1 MPLEPAI
8 TDMELLKDR
17 VAIAC
22 LLAGLPGALLAA
34 KFDRNELTLIVD
46 QVQIVEALR
55 LLRDSAETQFNALAD
70 VTSVDLY
77 PAEPRFEVIY
87 SLISYARR
95 ERIRVKVP
103 ISGLDPYVESVT
115 PLWMGASPFEREI
128 FDLMGI
134 RFQNHPDLRRILMPD
149 EWEGHPLRKDY
160 PVEGYR

>member
-8 TDMELLKDR
+8 TDVELLKDR
-17 VAIAC
+17 PAIAC
-22 LLAGLPGALLAA
+22 LLARLPGALLGA
-34 KFDRNELTLIVD
+34 KFDRNELTLVVD

-70 VTSVDLY
+70 VTSVDLF
-77 PAEPRFEVIY
+77 PSEPRFEVIY
-87 SLISYARR
+87 SLISYPRR

-103 ISGLDPYVESVT
+103 VSGQDPYVESVT
-115 PLWMGASPFEREI
+115 PLWVGASPFEREI